1 MNVTDELGRKVLEFH
16 VEGMNCPDCVRRVRD
31 RLASVDGVF
40 AAEGSPVAR
49 RLTVTVDETR
59 VDRARIGRELGK
71 IGFVAREEAAADAPS
86 RIWSTPHAVR
96 TYVSAVLFGL
106 ALLLELVGVGA
117 APVQIP
123 PVGVPWTDLLF
134 VTAALVGGWNFIPAG
149 LRAVVARRL
158 DMNFLMT
165 VAILGAIGIGEFL
178 EAGAIAF
185 LFSVAELL
193 EGYAVERA
201 RHSIHALM
209 QLSPDRARLLKGGE
223 EVVVAADE
231 LHRGDLVVVRGGDKI
246 PADGTVL
253 DGGAAVDEST
263 ITGESIPADR
273 TPGDEVFAGTICAG
287 GYLKIHVTRVAGETT
302 LAEIVRIVEEAESRR
317 SHTERFVERF
327 ARYYTPSVTVAAVL
341 VVAIPT
347 LAFGGAFTTWFVRGL
362 TLLVIACPCAL
373 VISTPVAV
381 VSGITAAARHG
392 VLIKGGQ
399 FLEAMGGVASVAFDK
414 TGTLTHGHPEVTE
427 VIALRGTQDEVLSLA
442 TAVEN
447 RAEHPIARAIVR
459 AAEERGLSV
468 TDRVVRGFESQLG
481 SGVWAQVDGVEIRVG
496 SEDLFEDGAPRDRL
510 AALHRSGRTAVLV
523 GPAAAPVGVVAV
535 ADRPREA
542 APEAIR
548 ALRLAGVHT
557 VMLTGDHRETAN
569 AIAAELGIDEV
580 YAGLKPADKVDA
592 VQRLEA
598 EHGHVAMVGDGVND
612 GPALSVASVGIAMG
626 AAGSD
631 VALETADVA
640 LMSDDLSRLPYLH
653 ALSRTGRRVIRQ
665 NIIASLVAKF
675 ALAIGVPFGV
685 VSLVAAVLIGDMG
698 ASLAVTT
705 NALRLARVRPP
716 PHRAEAEDRA

>member
-1 MNVTDELGRKVLEFH
+1 MTGELGRRVLEFH

-31 RLASVDGVF
+31 RLAGVDGVH

-49 RLTVTVDETR
+49 RLSVTVDEGLI
-59 VDRARIGRELGK
+59 DRDRIRRELGK
-71 IGFVAREEAAADAPS
+71 IGFVARDEVAAGAPS
-86 RIWSTPHAVR
+86 QIWFSTHAAR
-96 TYVSAVLFGL
+96 TYVSASLFAL
-106 ALLLELVGVGA
+106 ALVLVLLGVGA
-117 APVQIP
+117 APLRIP
-123 PVGVPWTDLLF
+123 PVGVPWADLLF
-134 VTAALVGGWNFIPAG
+134 LLAALIGGWNFIPAG
-149 LRAVVARRL
+149 LRAAGARSL

-185 LFSVAELL
+185 LFSLAELL

-201 RHSIHALM
+201 RQSIQALM
-209 QLSPDRARLLKGGE
+209 QLSPDRARVLRDGE

-231 LHRGDLVVVRGGDKI
+231 LHRDDLVVVRGGDKI
-246 PADGTVL
+246 PADGTVVE
-253 DGGAAVDEST
+253 GGGVVDEST

-273 TPGDEVFAGTICAG
+273 IPGDEVFAGTICAG
-287 GYLKIHVTRVAGETT
+287 GYLKVLVTRAAGETT
-302 LAEIVRIVEEAESRR
+302 LAEIVRIIEEAESRR
-317 SHTERFVERF
+317 SRTERFVERF

-341 VVAIPT
+341 VVVVPT
-347 LAFGGAFTTWFVRGL
+347 LLFGGAFATWFVRGL

-399 FLEAMGGVASVAFDK
+399 YLEAMGGVTAMAFDK
-414 TGTLTHGHPEVTE
+414 TGTLTHGHPEVTD
-427 VIALRGTQDEVLSLA
+427 VIALQGTEDEALA
-442 TAVEN
+442 LAAAVED

-468 TDRVVRGFESQLG
+468 GDRVVHQFEAQLG
-481 SGVWAQVDGVEIRVG
+481 RGVRAEVDGEEIWVG
-496 SEDLFEDGAPRDRL
+496 SEELFADGVPGDQL
-510 AALHRSGRTAVLV
+510 AALHRSGKTAVLV
-523 GPAAAPVGVVAV
+523 GPATGPLGVIAV
-535 ADRPREA
+535 SDRPREA
-542 APEAIR
+542 AAEAIR
-548 ALRLAGVHT
+548 ALRSAGVHT
-557 VMLTGDHRETAN
+557 AMLTGDHRETAD
-569 AIAAELGIDEV
+569 AIASELGIDEV

-592 VQRLEA
+592 VERLEA
-598 EHGHVAMVGDGVND
+598 EHGHAAMVGDGVND

-675 ALAIGVPFGV
+675 ALAIGVPFGL

-705 NALRLARVRPP
+705 NALRLARVRPASY
-716 PHRAEAEDRA
+716 RAGVEDRA